1 MISTARPAAAA
12 ASAGTPTAATQ
23 PAEHAAPPFDSVLAL
38 ETIAADA
45 NAAQLD
51 LLSTAGAEGGLEEL
65 QEDLLTEDDS
75 DAEEGDELALGPL
88 ALIGMLFNAAVPTH
102 SPATTA
108 PAAQGI
114 DDALASG
121 GKSSGKSPGD
131 SAQLGLALSA
141 PLQDSVSE
149 AATDAADPLLAA
161 TTATSTGGSADA
173 AADAGRPTD
182 ALNRAAE
189 WMTQGVRH
197 GQASEHAPLTTHAR
211 DPRWAEEFGTRIALM
226 VRGGESSASLQL
238 TPVDLGPMEVSIT
251 VRDGQASV
259 HFGAAQ
265 AETRALIEASIP
277 RLREMLASQGFNLMD
292 ASVSQGFSRQSR
304 PDAPRSAQLQSE
316 PDADARTVT
325 RIEST
330 RLLDTYA

>member
-1 MISTARPAAAA
+1 MISSARPAAAA
-12 ASAGTPTAATQ
+12 ASAGTTTAATQ
-23 PAEHAAPPFDSVLAL
+23 SADHAAAPFDSVLAL

-45 NAAQLD
+45 NAAQLE
-51 LLSTAGAEGGLEEL
+51 LLSTASAEGGLEEL
-65 QEDLLTEDDS
+65 QEDLLTEDDA
-75 DAEEGDELALGPL
+75 DAEEGEELALGPL
-88 ALIGMLFNAAVPTH
+88 ALLGMLMTVAIPVHSHGSSASAAE
-102 SPATTA
+102 
-108 PAAQGI
+108 GI

-121 GKSSGKSPGD
+121 GKASGQSPGD
-131 SAQLGLALSA
+131 GAQLGLALTA
-141 PLQDSVSE
+141 PLQDAVGE
-149 AATDAADPLLAA
+149 AATDAADALLAA
-161 TTATSTGGSADA
+161 TTAPVSSTDA

-189 WMTQGVRH
+189 WMTHGVRH

-277 RLREMLASQGFNLMD
+277 RLREMLAAQGFNLMD
-292 ASVSQGFSRQSR
+292 ASVSQGFSRQAR
-304 PDAPRSAQLQSE
+304 PDAPRPAQLQSE
-316 PDADARTVT
+316 PEAEARTVT